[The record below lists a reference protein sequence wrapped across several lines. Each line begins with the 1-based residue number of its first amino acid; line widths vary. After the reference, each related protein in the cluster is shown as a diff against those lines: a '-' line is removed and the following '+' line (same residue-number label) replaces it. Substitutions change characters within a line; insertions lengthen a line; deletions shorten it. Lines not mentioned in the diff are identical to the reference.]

1 MNIKP
6 GNIGVITLNDDGA
19 LWVVDSVHNGLIYC
33 HPLQGPRSTRVVLS
47 DHFWP
52 LIDSL

>member
-6 GNIGVITLNDDGA
+6 GNIGVITLHDNGA
-19 LWVVDSVHNGLIYC
+19 LWVVDSVCDGLVYC
-33 HPLQGPRSTRVVLS
+33 HSFQGPRDTWVVMC

>member
-1 MNIKP
+1 MQVKP

-19 LWVVDSVHNGLIYC
+19 LWVVDSVCDGLVYC
-33 HPLQGPRSTRVVLS
+33 HPLQGSRDTCVVMC

>member
-1 MNIKP
+1 MQVKP
-6 GNIGVITLNDDGA
+6 DNVGVITLDDNQA

-33 HPLQGPRSTRVVLS
+33 HPLQGPRSTRVVLC

>member
-1 MNIKP
+1 MLVNP
-6 GNIGVITLNDDGA
+6 NNVGVITLDNDQA

-33 HPLQGPRSTRVVLS
+33 HPLQGPRSTRVVLC